1 MTVLMSIPRYHGL
14 WGPALSAVD
23 RADEDST
30 QDSWAS
36 DVTTC
41 LPRVSLSVHTCSLC
55 LVFSVFSVVLY
66 KFLILWQ
73 AKLVIVLFTFLHTI
87 RRRVLNQK
95 HVVGLPH
102 QLGTAHK
109 VKHLFSNLSY
119 SYRILVYLP
128 ISLTLWFICC
138 NLKFLTKIIHF

>member
-1 MTVLMSIPRYHGL
+1 MGCGVLHCQLLTEQMKIQL
-14 WGPALSAVD
+14 KIAEQVMCFLS
-23 RADEDST
+23 
-30 QDSWAS
+30 
-36 DVTTC
+36 
-41 LPRVSLSVHTCSLC
+41 RVSLSVHTCRLC
-55 LVFSVFSVVLY
+55 LMFSVSSVVLY
-66 KFLILWQ
+66 KFLILRQ

-128 ISLTLWFICC
+128 IRLTLWFICC